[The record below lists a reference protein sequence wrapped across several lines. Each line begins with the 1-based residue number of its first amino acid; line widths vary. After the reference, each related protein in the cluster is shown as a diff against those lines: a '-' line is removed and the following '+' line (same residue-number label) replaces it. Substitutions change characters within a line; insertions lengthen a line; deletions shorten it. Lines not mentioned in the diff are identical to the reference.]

1 MLLLFR
7 NILADMQF
15 GSVEKFENFYGKWNY
30 QVILATT
37 YHHNPK
43 NLFLSFES
51 SNQKWLSRCSSCSV
65 SFLWNICIVSLL
77 GFYWF
82 WKMILGADRSILNTT
97 HHHNL
102 NFLFFSFESTH
113 QKWLSRCSSYSVS
126 FLWNICIVSLL
137 GFYWFRKSNTTLE
150 CWFMLATTHI
160 TNLKNLLLSFESW
173 ETKWP
178 SRFSS
183 DGFSFS

>member
-1 MLLLFR
+1 MKHL
-7 NILADMQF
+7 
-15 GSVEKFENFYGKWNY
+15 

-43 NLFLSFES
+43 ILFLSFES
-51 SNQKWLSRCSSCSV
+51 SHQKWLSGCSSYSV
-65 SFLWNICIVSLL
+65 SFLWNICTVSLI

-82 WKMILGADRSILNTT
+82 WKMILGTDRSILNTT

-102 NFLFFSFESTH
+102 NVLFFSFESTH

-137 GFYWFRKSNTTLE
+137 GLIWFRKSNTTLE
-150 CWFMLATTHI
+150 WWFMLATTHI
-160 TNLKNLLLSFESW
+160 TNLKILLLSFESW
-173 ETKWP
+173 DKKWV

-183 DGFSFS
+183 DSFSFS